1 MTAYE
6 WLWFLVDSLN
16 LIYKFIWLVFL
27 TRRHYGQVTTTAG
40 HIFELNVLLNVSI
53 NNFLLI
59 LIWDLDL
66 LPWGGTIS
74 DILDTAGLYS
84 FFAAMAGS
92 LIETVVFLKTLNVN
106 TMMTNT
112 ARKIILAMT
121 IFCYVLAVI
130 HTLVLPSTNHSQSE
144 ILFCDYLSPKDFFRM
159 TLPGTL
165 VFVMVLSVIGF
176 AVFRG
181 LQIRRTNVV
190 IPDNS
195 ILQELDHGQE
205 SGVRRLNY
213 TPPPGRLFTIQA
225 VISELDQKTPRQIIE
240 DDLVI
245 QDIENRDSN
254 IAMDNVTIVEMGCV
268 PHVPLPGIDMI
279 MKTIHKYLKNTMISL
294 LILTS
299 LLPSFSTGLYGF
311 ITNLG
316 CEDPTIK
323 TMAEMSEYGC
333 YVLTIFLPVFI
344 KLKLDRLNE

>member
-6 WLWFLVDSLN
+6 WLLVDSLN
-16 LIYKFIWLVFL
+16 FIYNFIWLVFL
-27 TRRHYGQVTTTAG
+27 ANRHFGQVTTTAG

-53 NNFLLI
+53 SNFLLI
-59 LIWDLDL
+59 LIVDLEL
-66 LPWGGTIS
+66 LPKGTIS
-74 DILDTAGLYS
+74 DMLDTASIYS
-84 FFAAMAGS
+84 FLVAMAGS
-92 LIETVVFLKTLNVN
+92 LIETVIFLKTLNVN

-112 ARKIILAMT
+112 AGKIVSAMT

-130 HTLVLPSTNHSQSE
+130 NTLVLPSTKKSE
-144 ILFCDYLSPKDFFRM
+144 ILFCEFLSPKGLFIV

-165 VFVMVLSVIGF
+165 VFVMVLSVIGY

-181 LQIRRTNVV
+181 LQIRRTNFE
-190 IPDNS
+190 IPDNIS
-195 ILQELDHGQE
+195 LEELEYGHE
-205 SGVRRLNY
+205 SGVRRLNV

-254 IAMDNVTIVEMGCV
+254 IDMDNVTIVEMGCV
-268 PHVPLPGIDMI
+268 QHVPLPGIDMI